1 MEAASTRILLPLVG
15 WLDHGASSFPLDPT
29 RSAAHDPAI
38 WRAEDN
44 AHVIIITGKDATNA
58 DFAQMRT
65 MAAKDSGTG
74 RHLVL
79 AGETARHR
87 LLLINSP
94 SHPDGS
100 YLLPE
105 SPSLKTRL
113 NALQAF
119 RHSASLSTTASPVKK
134 RPKTYQ
140 RYRLQLL
147 LEVLD
152 HLIGSAGRP
161 ATLRDLAEKIGNG
174 ADIKLR
180 AIDWKTSSQRRQT
193 QRLVSEARRMCSHGY
208 RDLLYPG
215 RPVTFQKN

>member
-1 MEAASTRILLPLVG
+1 MRILLPLVG
-15 WLDHGASSFPLDPT
+15 WLDHGASSFPFDPAQ
-29 RSAAHDPAI
+29 SAAHDPAI

-44 AHVIIITGKDATNA
+44 AHVIIITGKEVTSAV
-58 DFAQMRT
+58 FEQMRT
-65 MAAKDSGTG
+65 MVAQDNGTA

-87 LLLINSP
+87 VLLLNSP

-105 SPSLKTRL
+105 GPSLKTRL

-119 RHSASLSTTASPVKK
+119 RDAASLSTTASTVKK
-134 RPKTYQ
+134 RPNAYQ
-140 RYRLQLL
+140 RHRLQML

-152 HLIGSAGRP
+152 HMIGSAARP
-161 ATLRDLAEKIGNG
+161 ATMRDLAELIGIG

-180 AIDWKTSSQRRQT
+180 AIEWKTSSQRRQT

-208 RDLLYPG
+208 RDLIYPG